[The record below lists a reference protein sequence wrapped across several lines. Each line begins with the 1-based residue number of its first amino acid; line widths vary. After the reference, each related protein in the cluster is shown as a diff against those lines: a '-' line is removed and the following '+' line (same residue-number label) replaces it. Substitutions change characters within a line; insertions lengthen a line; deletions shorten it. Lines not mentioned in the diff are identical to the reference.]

1 MFAVL
6 SANFPEDVVDS
17 LPKDFAL
24 GVYYGWANVDG
35 GDVHKMVM
43 SVGWNPFYHNTK
55 RSMVSV
61 TLTRGQWTLTKHQCS
76 V

>member
-1 MFAVL
+1 M
-6 SANFPEDVVDS
+6 DG

-61 TLTRGQWTLTKHQCS
+61 TLTGGLW
-76 V
+76 